1 MRKINKFGNF
11 SNINWISHAIPGVDK
26 LENIFRNKSN

>member
-1 MRKINKFGNF
+1 MRKINKFGTF
-11 SNINWISHAIPGVDK
+11 SDINWISYTIPSVDK